1 MERWL
6 LKSNKVQTSRYLMTT
21 PQLDLTHRH
30 HDTEWLDGAD
40 INPIELE
47 EVLRDLARFNGAFL
61 GHYPIVRWIR
71 RAIKSIPKGTSL
83 SIFDVGCGYGDL
95 LRAIRR
101 SLRRYSV
108 ELNLVGIDSNPETIR
123 IARAATNPADQ
134 VEFRVMNIFEVPR
147 TGSIDFIISSLVT
160 HHLTDSEIS
169 EFLRLM
175 EAASRRGW
183 LIYDLQRHWFL
194 YHSIGHIGRL
204 ARLHPMVVR
213 DGQISVTRSLTRA
226 EWEERIAAAG
236 ISPVDARISWFFYRF
251 LIERLR

>member
-1 MERWL
+1 M
-6 LKSNKVQTSRYLMTT
+6 MTA

-30 HDTEWLDGAD
+30 HEAEWLDGAD
-40 INPIELE
+40 INPLELE
-47 EVLRDLARFNGAFL
+47 EVLRGLAKFNGAFL
-61 GHYPIVRWIR
+61 GHYPILRWLR
-71 RAIKSIPKGTSL
+71 RAIKSIPKGTAL
-83 SIFDVGCGYGDL
+83 TIFDVGCGYGDL

-101 SLRRYSV
+101 LLRRYTV
-108 ELNLVGIDSNPETIR
+108 ELKLVGIDSNSETIR
-123 IARAATNPADQ
+123 IARAATDPADQ

-147 TGSIDFIISSLVT
+147 TASIDFIISSLVT
-160 HHLTDSEIS
+160 HHLTDSEIT

-175 EAASRRGW
+175 ETAAKRGW

-194 YHSIGHIGRL
+194 YHAIGHIGRL

-226 EWEERIAAAG
+226 EWEERMAAAG
-236 ISPVDARISWFFYRF
+236 ISPKDAKIRWFFYRF

>member
-1 MERWL
+1 
-6 LKSNKVQTSRYLMTT
+6 MTT

-30 HDTEWLDGAD
+30 HEAEWLDGAN

-47 EVLRDLARFNGAFL
+47 EVLRDLAKFNGAFL

-83 SIFDVGCGYGDL
+83 TIFDVGCGYGDL
-95 LRAIRR
+95 LRAIRH

-108 ELNLVGIDSNPETIR
+108 ELNLVGIDSNPEAIR

-147 TGSIDFIISSLVT
+147 TASIDFIISSLVT

-175 EAASRRGW
+175 ETASRRGW

-236 ISPVDARISWFFYRF
+236 ISPVDARIRWFFYRF

>member
-1 MERWL
+1 MIAD
-6 LKSNKVQTSRYLMTT
+6 S
-21 PQLDLTHRH
+21 QLDLTHRRH
-30 HDTEWLDGAD
+30 EAEWLDGTNID
-40 INPIELE
+40 PRELE
-47 EVLRDLARFNGAFL
+47 EVLRGLAKFNGAFL
-61 GHYPIVRWIR
+61 GHYPILRCLR
-71 RAIKSIPKGTSL
+71 RAIKSTPRGTSL
-83 SIFDVGCGYGDL
+83 TIFDVGCGYGDL

-101 SLRRYSV
+101 LSRRYSA

-134 VEFRVMNIFEVPR
+134 IEFRVMNIFELPR
-147 TGSIDFIISSLVT
+147 TASIDFIISSLVT
-160 HHLTDSEIS
+160 HHLTDSEIT
-169 EFLRLM
+169 EFLQLM
-175 EAASRRGW
+175 EAAARRGW

-194 YHSIGHIGRL
+194 YHSIGRIGRL

-236 ISPVDARISWFFYRF
+236 ISPKDATIRWFFYRF

>member
-1 MERWL
+1 
-6 LKSNKVQTSRYLMTT
+6 MTARQ
-21 PQLDLTHRH
+21 PDLTHRH
-30 HDTEWLDGAD
+30 HETEWLDGAD
-40 INPIELE
+40 INPVELE

-61 GHYPIVRWIR
+61 GHYPILRWLR
-71 RAIKSIPKGTSL
+71 HAIKLTPKGTSL
-83 SIFDVGCGYGDL
+83 TIFDVGCGYGDL

-101 SLRRYSV
+101 LLRRYNV
-108 ELNLVGIDSNPETIR
+108 ELKLIGVDSNPETIR
-123 IARAATNPADQ
+123 IARAATDPADQ
-134 VEFRVMNIFEVPR
+134 VEFRVMNVFDLPR
-147 TGSIDFIISSLVT
+147 TASIDFIISSLVT
-160 HHLTDSEIS
+160 HHLTDSEIT

-175 EAASRRGW
+175 EVAAKRGW

-236 ISPVDARISWFFYRF
+236 ISPKDAKIRWFFYRF
-251 LIERLR
+251 SIERLR